1 MQVRFVIIRSMTK
14 NNPKVLYHSSPN
26 INIDI
31 FEPRNVKVRDPE
43 EGPVVFATPDKA
55 LAAAFLVRTDGS
67 WVKIGR
73 FTDGQTQTPWHLVT
87 KNKRRFR
94 RRDKG
99 GAIYHLPAAG
109 FSSDLNKGMGDME
122 WTSRESVRPLKK
134 DAYTSGEQAMKDLG
148 VNVYFVDRKT
158 FKAINESNDHGRSII
173 LGLEPDSG
181 TI

>member
-1 MQVRFVIIRSMTK
+1 MQVRFVIIRSMT
-14 NNPKVLYHSSPN
+14 NNNLKVLYHSSPN

-31 FEPRNVKVRDPE
+31 FEPRKEKVRDPE

-73 FTDGQTQTPWHLVT
+73 FTDGKNQTPWHLVT

-94 RRDKG
+94 RLDKG

-109 FSSDLNKGMGDME
+109 FSSDPNKGMGDME
-122 WTSRESVRPLKK
+122 WTSRKAVRPLKK
-134 DAYTSGEQAMKDLG
+134 DVYTSGEQAMKELG
-148 VNVYFVDRKT
+148 VNLYFVNRRT
-158 FKAINESNDHGRSII
+158 FRSINKSKDHGRSII
-173 LGLEPDSG
+173 LGHKAEV
-181 TI
+181 

>member
-1 MQVRFVIIRSMTK
+1 MSK
-14 NNPKVLYHSSPN
+14 LNPKVLYHSSPN

-31 FEPRNVKVRDPE
+31 FEPRKEKIRDPE

-73 FTDGQTQTPWHLVT
+73 FSDGKTQTPWHLVT

-99 GAIYHLPAAG
+99 GAIYHLPTTG
-109 FSSDLNKGMGDME
+109 FNCDPKKGMGDME
-122 WTSRESVRPLKK
+122 WTNKNSVKPIKK
-134 DAYTSGEQAMKDLG
+134 EVFTSGEQAMKDLG
-148 VNVYFVDRKT
+148 VNLYFVDRKT
-158 FKAINESNDHGRSII
+158 FKAINESVDHGRSII
-173 LGLEPDSG
+173 LGLKAEK
-181 TI
+181 

>member
-1 MQVRFVIIRSMTK
+1 MSNQIP
-14 NNPKVLYHSSPN
+14 NVLYHSSPN

-31 FEPRNVKVRDPE
+31 FEPRKEKVRDAE

-73 FTDGQTQTPWHLVT
+73 FSDGRNQTPWHLVT

-99 GAIYHLPAAG
+99 GAIYHLPAIG

-122 WTSRESVRPLKK
+122 WTNKNSVKPIKK
-134 DAYTSGEQAMKDLG
+134 EVFSSGEQAMKDLG

-158 FKAINESNDHGRSII
+158 FKAINDSNDHGRSII
-173 LGLEPDSG
+173 LGLEPNSD
-181 TI
+181 IL

>member
-1 MQVRFVIIRSMTK
+1 MNKKI
-14 NNPKVLYHSSPN
+14 PKVLYHSSPN

-31 FEPRNVKVRDPE
+31 FEPRKEKVRDPE

-73 FTDGQTQTPWHLVT
+73 FSDGQIQTAWHLIT
-87 KNKRRFR
+87 KSKRRFR

-99 GAIYHLPAAG
+99 GAIYHLPATG
-109 FSSDLNKGMGDME
+109 FTFDLDKGMGDME
-122 WTSRESVRPLKK
+122 WTNSNSVKPIKK
-134 DAYTSGEQAMKDLG
+134 EVFSSGEQAMKDLG
-148 VNVYFVDRKT
+148 VKVYFVDKKT

-173 LGLEPDSG
+173 FGLDPNSDD
-181 TI
+181 IV